1 MKVSRAGLNLIKH
14 FEGYHV
20 EQDDGSCT
28 AYLDPA
34 GVPTIGWGST
44 HGVTLGMRWSRDE
57 AENALFSELEKCAAD
72 VTRHV
77 TVPLNQHQFDALV
90 SFVYNLGPGAF
101 GRSTLLRK
109 LNRGDYAGA
118 EDEFGKWVYASKGA
132 GGPKV
137 KYNGLIRRRK
147 AEAAMFAENEIIPV
161 PVPEPI
167 EVAVPKEP
175 TTRPAKV
182 PWYSMPIAAITS
194 AGAWFADQL
203 ENLGQLLT
211 SAGGEYMGL
220 SAAASMV
227 QATGIS
233 IAPVMAFFAVL
244 SLFIA
249 AKTMMKEP
257 ETVS

>member
-14 FEGYHV
+14 FEGYHT
-20 EQDDGSCT
+20 ELDDGRCA

-44 HGVTLGMRWSRDE
+44 HGVTLGMVWSRDQAEE
-57 AENALFSELEKCAAD
+57 ALMSELSDCSAKI
-72 VTRHV
+72 TQLV
-77 TVPLNQHQFDALV
+77 TVPLNQSQHDALA

-118 EDEFGKWVYASKGA
+118 EDEFGRWVYASKGA
-132 GGPKV
+132 GGPRV

-167 EVAVPKEP
+167 TVAVPKEP
-175 TTRPAKV
+175 TTKPIKV
-182 PWYSMPIAAITS
+182 PWYSMPLAAVTS

-211 SAGGEYMGL
+211 SAGGQYLGL
-220 SAAASMV
+220 SSAASMV

-244 SLFIA
+244 SVFIA
-249 AKTMMKEP
+249 AKTMMSEP
-257 ETVS
+257 ETVE